1 MIRMTE
7 EQLKARQTRQK
18 ATISANKS
26 KGGARAL
33 GRLKQGVMNKT
44 EANYARYL
52 EQQKLSG
59 EIQYFAFDS
68 IKFRLADKTFYSP
81 DFIVMKANG
90 ELEAHEVKGFW
101 EDDAK
106 VKIKVA
112 ASMHPIPFVAVY
124 WDKQSGWK
132 FENF

>member
-7 EQLKARQTRQK
+7 EQLKARQMRQK
-18 ATISANKS
+18 ATISANKL
-26 KGGARAL
+26 KGDARAL
-33 GRLKQGVMNKT
+33 GRLKQGVMNNT
-44 EANYARYL
+44 ERKYAKYL
-52 EQQKLSG
+52 EQQKISG

-124 WDKQSGWK
+124 WDKKVGWK

>member
-7 EQLKARQTRQK
+7 EQVKARQMRQK
-18 ATISANKS
+18 STVSANKS

-124 WDKQSGWK
+124 WDKQIGWK